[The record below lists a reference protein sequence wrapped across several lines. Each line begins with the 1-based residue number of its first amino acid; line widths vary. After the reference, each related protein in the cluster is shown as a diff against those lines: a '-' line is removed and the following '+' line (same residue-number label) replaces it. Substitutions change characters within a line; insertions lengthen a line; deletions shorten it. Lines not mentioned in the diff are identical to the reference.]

1 MEVTETQ
8 KAELEEYLETILDL
22 YTEEEYEDMVENI
35 VYQYCKRKFGWERE
49 YSVKLFYD
57 IVSANNE

>member
-1 MEVTETQ
+1 METTEVQ

-22 YTEEEYEDMVENI
+22 YDEEEYEDMVENI
-35 VYQYCKRKFGWERE
+35 VYQYCKRKFGWEKE

-57 IVSANNE
+57 IVKTNN

>member
-1 MEVTETQ
+1 MKVSETQ

-22 YTEEEYEDMVENI
+22 YSEEEYEDMVENI
-35 VYQYCKRKFGWERE
+35 VYQYCKRKFGWERD

>member
-1 MEVTETQ
+1 METIEVQ

-22 YTEEEYEDMVENI
+22 YDEEEYEDMVENI
-35 VYQYCKRKFGWERE
+35 VYQYCKRKFGWEKE

-57 IVSANNE
+57 IVKTNN

>member
-1 MEVTETQ
+1 MKVTETQ

-35 VYQYCKRKFGWERE
+35 VYQYCKRKFGWERD

>member
-1 MEVTETQ
+1 MKVTETQ

-22 YTEEEYEDMVENI
+22 YSEEEYEDMVENI
-35 VYQYCKRKFGWERE
+35 VYQYCKRKFGWERD

>member
-1 MEVTETQ
+1 METTEIQ

-22 YTEEEYEDMVENI
+22 YDEEEYEDMVENI
-35 VYQYCKRKFGWERE
+35 VYQYCKRKFGWEKE

-57 IVSANNE
+57 IVKTNN